1 VHDGAPQAD
10 ALVFFG
16 APGELAY
23 KKIFPALHAM
33 VRRGHLDVPV
43 VGVARSGWTLEL
55 CQRRL
60 QEPVTFQALRKE
72 LGPALRIVP
81 DAPWH
86 RAHERLRGVREGYQ
100 RATGGVMHGRPLN
113 GVESKYLLT
122 GLRDVRP
129 VRRLAPRPQP

>member
-16 APGELAY
+16 ATGDLAY
-23 KKIFPALHAM
+23 KRIFPALYAM

-43 VGVARSGWTLEL
+43 VGVARSSWTLEL
-55 CQRRL
+55 C
-60 QEPVTFQALRKE
+60 KE

-100 RATGGVMHGRPLN
+100 RATGGVMHGRALN
-113 GVESKYLLT
+113 GVESRYLLT
-122 GLRDVRP
+122 GFRDVRP